1 MKKIILFI
9 MMIIGSISFAAKEL
23 YVGTNAEFKPYEYL
37 EDGKIVGFDIELMEE
52 IGKEIGYKIVWKNM
66 RFEGLISAL
75 QTKKIDAVIA
85 GMAATEERKKA
96 VSFSNPYLAKKIG
109 YHDVIVS
116 ENSTLISKEELKGK
130 TVGTQ
135 VGTIQEG
142 FAKDLGGIL
151 KPYDSF
157 VGALMA
163 VQQEKID
170 AVILAD
176 VSAVNYLKTMK
187 GLKTIGQVIDESPG
201 ASIGFIKGET
211 ILVEKV
217 NQALENIQNS
227 GKYDIIYKK
236 YFPEGHN

>member
-9 MMIIGSISFAAKEL
+9 MMTLGGISFAAKEL

-37 EDGKIVGFDIELMEE
+37 ENGKLVGFDIELMEE

-66 RFEGLISAL
+66 NFDGLISAL

-85 GMAATEERKKA
+85 GMSPTEERKKA
-96 VSFSNPYLAKKIG
+96 VSFTNPYLIKKG
-109 YHDVIVS
+109 YHDVIVN
-116 ENSTLISKEELKGK
+116 EDSTLTTKEELKGK
-130 TVGTQ
+130 TVGLQ

-142 FAKDLGGIL
+142 FAKELGGIV
-151 KPYDSF
+151 KPYNNF

-163 VQQEKID
+163 VQQGKID

-176 VSAVNYLKTMK
+176 VSAVNYLKNMK
-187 GLKTIGQVIDESPG
+187 GLKTIDKVHDLTPG

-211 ILVEKV
+211 VLVEKV
-217 NQALENIQNS
+217 NQALINIQNS
-227 GKYDIIYKK
+227 GKYDVLYNK
-236 YFPEGHN
+236 YFPKGHN